1 MSAGNIPAST
11 KAVAYTCASGV
22 FPAAVRTTGTVP
34 WTKVTHDDYRRGMG
48 FQSDSY
54 KVYTIN
60 QRFLIPA
67 WNSLRK
73 DFNVSQACCTSD
85 LPQHMR
91 LPVLLGVELEGFSP
105 HWSLSRLSLPSVA
118 TELKGDRDRMG
129 LRTDCGECWKL
140 FLSYYCKEP
149 QDPGMM
155 YLPKEEQFRATE
167 VLKITG
173 GLAAP
178 TEDGAVSLCSW

>member
-1 MSAGNIPAST
+1 M
-11 KAVAYTCASGV
+11 
-22 FPAAVRTTGTVP
+22 
-34 WTKVTHDDYRRGMG
+34 
-48 FQSDSY
+48 
-54 KVYTIN
+54 
-60 QRFLIPA
+60 
-67 WNSLRK
+67 
-73 DFNVSQACCTSD
+73 
-85 LPQHMR
+85 
-91 LPVLLGVELEGFSP
+91 
-105 HWSLSRLSLPSVA
+105 A

-129 LRTDCGECWKL
+129 LRTDYGECWKL

-178 TEDGAVSLCSW
+178 TEDGAVSLCS